1 MADYNVNVKVNPSDL
16 KLLDDIE
23 KRLQAVAKTPVKLN
37 FDVEYKDLDNVL
49 NKLSKSADSYKIKPG
64 IDTSDIEK
72 AGKMLG
78 QLGNSAMQKIP
89 ELMGRMAKETLNI
102 DTAMASLYKSTDEA
116 GTKYTRF
123 LNNAGSASKSVGRD
137 MSSYISQTDE
147 WAKRGYSLDQSAK
160 LSKSSSVYANI
171 SGSDDKTAIHDLDA
185 VIKAYDL
192 QYTDALSIVDRYSKL
207 GSEFSVSAQ
216 DLGAGMSNAASALA
230 LGGTD
235 LNKSLAMLTGGA
247 EITQSASDL
256 GNTLKAGQLRVQ
268 GMKDSLEALGEETE
282 GMGSVG
288 EIQARIQELTKGQVN
303 IMDSSDPSRVRDYY
317 DILQDIS
324 KVWDSLKNTQQTDLL
339 ETMFGKS
346 GSNQGAALIKAFQS
360 GQVQKAY
367 DASLHAD
374 GSAMQEQEKWMD
386 SMDAKLQQFHG
397 QFQELSTTA
406 LDSDFMKGAVDAG
419 TGFLDI
425 LTQIADVGGALP
437 LILGAVGGVKLLNS
451 KNLDLFYY

>member
-1 MADYNVNVKVNPSDL
+1 MAGYNVNVRVNPSDL
-16 KLLDDIE
+16 RNLDALE
-23 KRLQAVAKTPVKLN
+23 ERLQAIARTPVRLN
-37 FDVEYKDLDNVL
+37 FDVEYKDLDNAL
-49 NKLSKSADSYKIKPG
+49 SRLSKNADKYEIKPS
-64 IDTSDIEK
+64 IDTSVIEE
-72 AGKMLG
+72 AGKRLG
-78 QLGNSAMQKIP
+78 QLSSSAIQKIP

-116 GTKYTRF
+116 GAKYTRF

-147 WAKRGYSLDQSAK
+147 WARRGYSLDQSAK

-171 SGSDDKTAIHDLDA
+171 SGTDDKTAINDLDA
-185 VIKAYDL
+185 VIKAYAL

-216 DLGAGMSNAASALA
+216 ELGAGMSNAASALA

-235 LNKSLAMLTGGA
+235 LNKALAMLTGGA

-256 GNTLKAGQLRVQ
+256 GNTLKIGQMRIQ

-288 EIQARIQELTKGQVN
+288 EIQARIKELTKGQVN

-317 DILQDIS
+317 DILQDVS
-324 KVWDSLKNTQQTDLL
+324 RVWDSLKNTQQTDLL

-367 DASLHAD
+367 DASIHAD

-406 LDSDFMKGAVDAG
+406 LGSDFLKGAVDAG

-425 LTQIADVGGALP
+425 LTQIADVGGTLP
-437 LILGAVGGVKLLNS
+437 LILGAVGGVKLF